1 MQVISK
7 SELLQT
13 LKEIQCQMY
22 RSRIDG
28 VGAVSW
34 FSDIVNEQPVIDA
47 APVVHGRW
55 IEIPVDYLGRN
66 LKVVKQICSVCE
78 QESACQHSYC
88 PNCGAKMDLE
98 DR

>member
-13 LKEIQCQMY
+13 LKEIECQMY

-34 FSDIVNEQPVIDA
+34 FSDIVNEQLVIDA

-55 IEIPVDYLGRN
+55 IEAVGSGVLYCS
-66 LKVVKQICSVCE
+66 ICGWFS
-78 QESACQHSYC
+78 QYHQDRHNHC
-88 PNCGAKMDLE
+88 PYCGAKMDLE
-98 DR
+98 

>member
-55 IEIPVDYLGRN
+55 E
-66 LKVVKQICSVCE
+66 
-78 QESACQHSYC
+78 
-88 PNCGAKMDLE
+88 
-98 DR
+98 